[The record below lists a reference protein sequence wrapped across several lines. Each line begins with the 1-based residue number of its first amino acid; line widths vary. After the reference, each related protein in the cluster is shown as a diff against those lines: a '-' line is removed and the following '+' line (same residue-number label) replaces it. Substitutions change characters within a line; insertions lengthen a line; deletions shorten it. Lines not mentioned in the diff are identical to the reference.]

1 MTPRLFLPGPLSAGG
16 LHPLA
21 PEQAHYLLRVL
32 RLAAGD
38 PVLCCDGAGEL
49 WQAVLVRSGS
59 RAFAVELIACQ
70 LRTPA
75 PTLRLHLL
83 QGLLKGAAMDTVLQK
98 ATELG
103 ATDIWLITSARSNV
117 SLGPDRVERKREH
130 WLGILESAAAQCQ
143 QLHLPALHG
152 PMALPD
158 ALDGMAGTSL
168 LLLDPGAAPL
178 PHALPPGP
186 VGILVG
192 PEGGFAGPER
202 DLALGRGA
210 IACGL
215 GSLILRA
222 ETAPLAALAAVR
234 HSRGWS

>member
-1 MTPRLFLPGPLSAGG
+1 MTPRLFLPGPLRAGG

-32 RLAAGD
+32 RLAAGA

-49 WQAVLVRSGS
+49 WQAVIVRTGA
-59 RAFAVELIACQ
+59 RAFGVELIECELQTA
-70 LRTPA
+70 A
-75 PTLRLHLL
+75 PTQRLHLL

-117 SLGPDRVERKREH
+117 SLGAERAERKREH

-143 QLHLPALHG
+143 QLHLPVLHG
-152 PMALPD
+152 PLALPD
-158 ALDGMAGTSL
+158 ALDGLAETPL

-178 PHALPPGP
+178 PRALPTGP

-192 PEGGFAGPER
+192 PEGGFADPER

-210 IACGL
+210 IPCGL

-222 ETAPLAALAAVR
+222 ETAPLAALAAIR

>member
-1 MTPRLFLPGPLSAGG
+1 MTPRLFLPGPLAAGG
-16 LHPLA
+16 LYPIA
-21 PEQAHYLLRVL
+21 PEQSHYLTRVL
-32 RLAAGD
+32 RLATGD
-38 PVLCCDGAGEL
+38 AVLCCDGAGGL
-49 WQAVLVRSGS
+49 WRAGLVRQSA
-59 RAFAVELIACQ
+59 RAFGVELIECLEQ
-70 LRTPA
+70 IPA
-75 PTLRLHLL
+75 PTARLHLL

-103 ATDIWLITSARSNV
+103 ATDIWLIAAARSNV
-117 SLGPDRVERKREH
+117 SLGAERAERKRTH

-152 PMALPD
+152 PLELPD
-158 ALDGMAGTSL
+158 ALDALTGIPV

-178 PHALPPGP
+178 PRELPSGP
-186 VGILVG
+186 VALLVG
-192 PEGGFAGPER
+192 PEGGYSAPER
-202 DLALGRGA
+202 ELALGRGA

-222 ETAPLAALAAVR
+222 ETAPLAALAAIR

>member
-1 MTPRLFLPGPLSAGG
+1 MTPRLFLPGPLGAGG
-16 LHPLA
+16 LHLLA

-38 PVLCCDGAGEL
+38 AVLCCDGAGEL
-49 WQAVLVRSGS
+49 WQAVLVRTGA
-59 RAFAVELIACQ
+59 RAFAVELIACE
-70 LRTPA
+70 LRTPT
-75 PTLRLHLL
+75 PTARLHLL

-98 ATELG
+98 STELG

-117 SLGPDRVERKREH
+117 SLGAERAERKRDH

-152 PMALPD
+152 PMPLPKALE
-158 ALDGMAGTSL
+158 GVAGITVL
-168 LLLDPGAAPL
+168 LLEPGAAPIPAVL
-178 PHALPPGP
+178 PEGP

-192 PEGGFAGPER
+192 PEGGFAAPER

-210 IACGL
+210 IACGM

-222 ETAPLAALAAVR
+222 ETAPLAALAAIR